1 MKSSQLQS
9 IIEKIVKPLTNINN
23 MKLKERKKMTK

>member
-9 IIEKIVKPLTNINN
+9 IIEKIIKPPTNINN
-23 MKLKERKKMTK
+23 MKLKERKK